1 MTKRKKTNIGFIF
14 ILLVGFFAFNF
25 VFPGPINSV
34 IEKANPTIDKVPLLG
49 KLPLFPSKGFKL
61 GLDLLG
67 GSHLVYQTDLS
78 NILPEERVE
87 AVNGLRDVIER
98 RVNLFGIGEP
108 IVAISETADS
118 DSRLIIELP
127 GIKDINQAIE
137 MIGEKPYLEFKEER
151 DEAETEQIV
160 AKQQELQDILSGEA
174 YKDAPQGA
182 IDQKIAEYEEWLI
195 DPYFIETKLTGQY
208 LKQATLQFNQTT
220 FESEVAIEF
229 DKEGA
234 DIFEVITEKNIG
246 KRLAIY
252 IDDVLISAPVV
263 NDKISGGSAQITGQ
277 FSLEEARELARNLN
291 AGALPVPIELIS
303 QTSIGPTLG
312 KISLE
317 RSLKAAML
325 GFIGVCLFMLVFYR
339 FSGFL
344 AVVSLILYAG
354 IMLSLFKLIP
364 VTLTL
369 AGIGGAILSVGMAV
383 DANVL
388 IFERMKEELRDGE
401 PFDKAITNG
410 FKRAWPSIRDGN
422 FTTLLVAII
431 MFSFGSSFVKG
442 FAFTLFLGILFS
454 MFSSLF
460 ITRTFLKMFEN
471 TKLEK
476 FKWLWN

>member
-1 MTKRKKTNIGFIF
+1 
-14 ILLVGFFAFNF
+14 
-25 VFPGPINSV
+25 
-34 IEKANPTIDKVPLLG
+34 
-49 KLPLFPSKGFKL
+49 
-61 GLDLLG
+61 LLG

-78 NILPEERVE
+78 NILPEERAE

-98 RVNLFGIGEP
+98 RVNLFGVGEP
-108 IVAISETADS
+108 IVAIQETADN
-118 DSRLIIELP
+118 DSRLVIELP
-127 GIKDINQAIE
+127 GVKDVNKAIE
-137 MIGEKPYLEFKEER
+137 MIGATPYLEFKEER
-151 DEAETEQIV
+151 DEAETEAIV
-160 AKQQELQDILSGEA
+160 AKQQELQDILSGDA

-208 LKQATLQFNQTT
+208 LKQAALAFNQTT
-220 FESEVAIEF
+220 FESEVTIEF
-229 DKEGA
+229 DKDGA
-234 DIFEVITEKNIG
+234 DLFEGITERNIG

-252 IDDVLISAPVV
+252 IDNVLISAPVV
-263 NDKISGGSAQITGQ
+263 NDKISGGLAQITGQ
-277 FSLEEARELARNLN
+277 FTLEEARELVRNLN

-303 QTSIGPTLG
+303 QTTVGPTLG

-317 RSLKAAML
+317 KSLKAAML

-344 AVVSLILYAG
+344 AVVSLIIYAG

-388 IFERMKEELRDGE
+388 IFERMKEELKNGE
-401 PFDKAITNG
+401 PFDKAIKNG
-410 FKRAWPSIRDGN
+410 FSRAWPSIRDGN
-422 FTTLLVAII
+422 FTTLLVAVI
-431 MFSFGSSFVKG
+431 MFGFGSSFVKG

-454 MFSSLF
+454 MFSSLCV
-460 ITRTFLKMFEN
+460 TRTFLKLFEN
-471 TKLEK
+471 TKLAK
-476 FKWLWN
+476 ITWLWN